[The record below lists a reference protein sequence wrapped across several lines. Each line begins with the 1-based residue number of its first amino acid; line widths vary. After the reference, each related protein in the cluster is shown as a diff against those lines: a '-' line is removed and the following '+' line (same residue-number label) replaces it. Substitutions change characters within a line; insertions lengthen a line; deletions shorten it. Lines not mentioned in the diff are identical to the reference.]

1 MPLFEK
7 SVIEATY
14 SEEVE
19 DPATNQKE
27 AQPTSTM
34 DDLLGL
40 DITAP
45 AATPAA
51 PVANSAALVDLL
63 GVGAPVQQPPQP
75 VQDILG
81 GMLSTPAAPGMIN
94 YKSTYAQPGLPALKI
109 FYHLKSSLQQRYLI

>member
-19 DPATNQKE
+19 DPAANQKD

-40 DITAP
+40 DISAP
-45 AATPAA
+45 APTPSA

-63 GVGAPVQQPPQP
+63 GVGAPVQQPQQP

-81 GMLSTPAAPGMIN
+81 GMLSTPAAPGMIYYN
-94 YKSTYAQPGLPALKI
+94 LAYAQHTHLDVKSN
-109 FYHLKSSLQQRYLI
+109 FYHK

>member
-19 DPATNQKE
+19 DPTTNQKE

-45 AATPAA
+45 VATPAA

-63 GVGAPVQQPPQP
+63 GVGGPVQQPQQP

-81 GMLSTPAAPGMIN
+81 GMLSTPPVAPGMIN
-94 YKSTYAQPGLPALKI
+94 YKST
-109 FYHLKSSLQQRYLI
+109 FV

>member
-19 DPATNQKE
+19 DQATNQKE

-63 GVGAPVQQPPQP
+63 GVGAPVQQTQQP

-94 YKSTYAQPGLPALKI
+94 YIKKMTQPTLSLDNLP
-109 FYHLKSSLQQRYLI
+109 